1 VRVRTIILA
10 AAIVAVAAVALG
22 RLHPFG
28 DPRADRLQ
36 GPDADTRTLLQT
48 SGIPAPARKVLVDNC
63 ADCHSNATHWRFY
76 ARVAPFSWLVERDV
90 IEGRKHMNLSHWSEL
105 TPEKRDQLESKILLE
120 TKKGSMPP
128 LQYRLVHWG
137 NGISADDMKA
147 LSMLVPQGQTGASNA
162 SLQGDAARRIWENGR
177 FQPRIQLF
185 CSLEKVRDNLER
197 RDPRPM
203 AQRYRRDDSRKRHG
217 ISSQERPGARRFDCL
232 PETVKVIQACFKKD
246 CQQPAPMHAPT
257 GKVDK
262 APMLAT
268 PDADRTAGQVGRSL

>member
-162 SLQGDAARRIWENGR
+162 SLQGDAARGQVAFNKRCTGCHNLDANRDGPRLRGVYGR
-177 FQPRIQLF
+177 TAASNPVFSYSAALKK
-185 CSLEKVRDNLER
+185 S
-197 RDPRPM
+197 
-203 AQRYRRDDSRKRHG
+203 G
-217 ISSQERPGARRFDCL
+217 ITWNDATLDQWLKDTDAMIPGNDMEFRVKNAQER
-232 PETVKVIQACFKKD
+232 
-246 CQQPAPMHAPT
+246 
-257 GKVDK
+257 
-262 APMLAT
+262 
-268 PDADRTAGQVGRSL
+268 ADLIAFLRQSK